1 MAVTRTCYLLTLILM
16 FLSCP
21 LLSAPAQAQEN
32 RNVARVAVWQAKQGM
47 AHELEE
53 GYKRHLSWHRK
64 MEIPGRGT
72 DGRSFRGSDRIL
84 C

>member
-1 MAVTRTCYLLTLILM
+1 MAVTRAWYLLTLILM

-32 RNVARVAVWQAKQGM
+32 RNVARVAVWHAKQGM
-47 AHELEE
+47 AHEFEE
-53 GYKRHLSWHRK
+53 GYKRHLSWRRQNGDSWTRHGWT
-64 MEIPGRGT
+64 II
-72 DGRSFRGSDRIL
+72 SGSDRIL